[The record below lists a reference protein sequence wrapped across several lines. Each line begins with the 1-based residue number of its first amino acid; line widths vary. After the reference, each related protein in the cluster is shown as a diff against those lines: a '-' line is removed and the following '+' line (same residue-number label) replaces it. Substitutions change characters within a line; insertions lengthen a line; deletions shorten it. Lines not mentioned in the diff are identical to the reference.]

1 MCSPGTARA
10 PTAERRPVH
19 VVAVVGSA
27 GGIGALQVVL
37 GGLPADLDASVLVV
51 IHLTPLAPSVLPAI
65 LGRATA
71 LEVESAE
78 DGMLLERG
86 VVRVAPPDAHLLVD
100 EDDLLRL
107 DDSELVHH
115 VRPSADVLLLS
126 LAQNHSGPITA
137 IVLSG
142 TGIDGAAG
150 AAAVKR
156 AGGRVLAQDEATS
169 QYFGMP
175 GAAILAGG
183 VDEVLPL
190 SEIGPAVL
198 QLAPS
203 R

>member
-1 MCSPGTARA
+1 MR
-10 PTAERRPVH
+10 PTAERPATH

-37 GGLPADLDASVLVV
+37 GGLPAGLDASVLAI
-51 IHLTPLAPSVLPAI
+51 IHLMPLAPSVLPAI
-65 LGRATA
+65 LDRATELRVEQA
-71 LEVESAE
+71 ADGPSLEP
-78 DGMLLERG
+78 G
-86 VVRVAPPDAHLLVD
+86 VVRVAPPDAHMLVD
-100 EDDLLRL
+100 EHETIRL
-107 DDSELVHH
+107 DQSELVHH

-126 LAQNHSGPITA
+126 LARNHRGPCTA

-150 AAAVKR
+150 TAAVKS

-190 SEIGPAVL
+190 DEIAPAVL
-198 QLAPS
+198 DWAPVS
-203 R
+203 P

>member
-1 MCSPGTARA
+1 M
-10 PTAERRPVH
+10 
-19 VVAVVGSA
+19 GSA
-27 GGIGALQVVL
+27 GGIGALEVL
-37 GGLPADLDASVLVV
+37 FQGLPPDLDAAVLVV
-51 IHLTPLAPSVLPAI
+51 IHLTPQAPSVLAAI
-65 LGRATA
+65 LGRWSP
-71 LEVESAE
+71 LPVEQAG
-78 DGMLLERG
+78 DGMPLEAG
-86 VVRVAPPDAHLLVD
+86 IVRVAPPDAHLLVD
-100 EDDLLRL
+100 ADEMLHL
-107 DDSELVHH
+107 DQSELVHH

-126 LAQNHSGPITA
+126 LAQNHRGPCTA

-190 SEIGPAVL
+190 DAIAPAVL
-198 QLAPS
+198 QWAPTPQ
-203 R
+203 

>member
-1 MCSPGTARA
+1 
-10 PTAERRPVH
+10 
-19 VVAVVGSA
+19 VGSA
-27 GGIGALQVVL
+27 GGIGALEVL
-37 GGLPADLDASVLVV
+37 FQGLPEGLDAAVLVV
-51 IHLTPLAPSVLPAI
+51 IHLMPQARSLLPAI
-65 LGRATA
+65 LGRWST
-71 LEVESAE
+71 LPVGQAE
-78 DGMLLERG
+78 DGMHLDPG
-86 VVRVAPPDAHLLVD
+86 TVRVAPPDAHLLVD
-100 EDDLLRL
+100 AEDTLRL
-107 DDSELVHH
+107 DHSKLVHH

-126 LAQNHSGPITA
+126 LARNHHGPCTA

-190 SEIGPAVL
+190 DEIASAVV
-198 QLAPS
+198 QWAPTP

>member
-1 MCSPGTARA
+1 
-10 PTAERRPVH
+10 
-19 VVAVVGSA
+19 VGSA
-27 GGIGALQVVL
+27 GGIGALEVL
-37 GGLPADLDASVLVV
+37 FQALPADLDAAVLVV
-51 IHLTPLAPSVLPAI
+51 IHLTPQLPSLLPAV
-65 LGRATA
+65 LGRWS
-71 LEVESAE
+71 LIPVEQAI
-78 DGMLLERG
+78 DGMPLEAG

-100 EDDLLRL
+100 AEETLRL
-107 DDSELVHH
+107 DHSELVHH

-126 LAQNHSGPITA
+126 LAQNHEGPCTA

-190 SEIGPAVL
+190 DAIAPAVL
-198 QLAPS
+198 QWAATP

>member
-1 MCSPGTARA
+1 
-10 PTAERRPVH
+10 
-19 VVAVVGSA
+19 VAVVGSA

-37 GGLPADLDASVLVV
+37 GGLPADLDASVLIV
-51 IHLTPLAPSVLPAI
+51 IHLTPQAPSVLASI
-65 LGRATA
+65 LGRAS
-71 LEVESAE
+71 LLPVEQAE
-78 DGMLLERG
+78 DGMALESG
-86 VVRVAPPDAHLLVD
+86 AVRVAPPGSHLLLD
-100 EDDLLRL
+100 EDETLRL
-107 DDSELVHH
+107 DHSEVVHH

-126 LAQNHSGPITA
+126 LAQNHRGPCTA

-190 SEIGPAVL
+190 DGIASALL
-198 QLAPS
+198 QCEPTPQ
-203 R
+203 